1 MKDDFYFAFEGFGDL
16 MRFSLFSVLGLF
28 VVLFS
33 ELFQKSKN
41 IVKIFIA

>member
-1 MKDDFYFAFEGFGDL
+1 MKDDFNFAFEGLGDL
-16 MRFSLFSVLGLF
+16 MRFSLFSIVGLF

-41 IVKIFIA
+41 IVKFFMA